1 MKLQLN
7 KRNLAIFIFVVIVV
21 VLIVLA
27 IIGYSTGWWEA
38 SAK

>member
-7 KRNLAIFIFVVIVV
+7 KKNLAIFIFVVIVV

-27 IIGYSTGWWEA
+27 IIGYSTGRWEVA
-38 SAK
+38 